1 MYYYLLAAIILTD
14 ARLLPLL
21 GEIHDPR
28 SELIGGKAANLS
40 RAIARGFRVPNGFV
54 VTTMALSTFGDDLD
68 EALGQ
73 AADRIGAGPFAVRSS
88 AVAEDLADASY
99 AGLYETVLNVERG
112 NLAAAIGHVIASA
125 LDARVATYHSAAS
138 TPVPE
143 PAFANVAV
151 LVQQMIHP
159 SSAGVAFTAN
169 PLTGRRD
176 ETIITAVRGL
186 ADPLVSGEAIGEEW
200 VIRDG
205 RASCTRACDGA
216 LEPPQALAVAAL
228 AREVEAEF
236 GSPQDIEWA
245 IDADGDLFLIQARPM
260 TAVVD
265 AVEWTPPGPG
275 LWARNFRIGE
285 WLPEAMTPLFADW
298 IIPRLESGYLDG
310 MWKSARVRVPF
321 RYAIVNGWYYNATPT
336 PSPKMLWRVLVDS
349 RGRAPW
355 FLYNVLARV
364 SRNPVA
370 ADRAVVHRLETEW
383 RYDTLPTYQR
393 LIAAADTEVDSAGNE
408 RTVEIVNDISTIAG
422 SYLWS
427 LAVVGGSA
435 WKMEGALAKFWAE
448 HLAARLTSAAAGA
461 AGYQVLLRGLTD
473 AVPTLPIHA
482 VFSLDWYFPTAGEN
496 TPSTAALPSTPSVN
510 HTRTSAL
517 VSERLTAEAACRQA
531 LAHDPKRLSEF
542 DSLLAVNQR
551 FAVLREE
558 QARDLTL
565 GWPILRRCAHH
576 LGTQLRDASVIGE
589 ADDVYFLTLPE
600 ILAARESLAA
610 NVRDRKQLWNRQRRQ
625 PAPLTIGTPPRLI
638 GDPIARAVTTARAG
652 HEVPEGAILG
662 HPASIGRAT
671 GQVRVVSSPAD
682 FDSFRQGEILVA
694 KATAPAWTP
703 LFARAAG
710 VVTDGGT
717 LAAHASLIAREYG
730 IPAVV
735 GTGNATTRLTTG
747 QLVTVDGS
755 AGTVVPLT

>member
-1 MYYYLLAAIILTD
+1 MIIMD
-14 ARLLPLL
+14 EAPLFPVL
-21 GEIHDPR
+21 GEIGDPGR
-28 SELIGGKAANLS
+28 ALIGAKAANLN
-40 RAIARGFRVPNGFV
+40 RAVARGFRVPAGFV
-54 VTTMALSTFGDDLD
+54 VTTTVLAALGNKAG

-73 AADRIGAGPFAVRSS
+73 AADRIGLGPFAVRSS

-112 NLAAAIGHVIASA
+112 DLAAAVRRVIASGSGT
-125 LDARVATYHSAAS
+125 RVAAYRAAES

-143 PAFANVAV
+143 PDPAGVAV
-151 LVQQMIHP
+151 LVQQMIQP

-169 PLTGRRD
+169 PLTGHRD
-176 ETIITAVRGL
+176 ETIVTAVRGL
-186 ADPLVSGEAIGEEW
+186 ADPLVSGEAVGEEW
-200 VIRDG
+200 VIRKG
-205 RASCTRACDGA
+205 RAACTRAGDGA
-216 LEPPQALAVAAL
+216 LEPGQALAVAAL
-228 AREVEAEF
+228 ARRVEAEF

-245 IDADGDLFLIQARPM
+245 IDAGGDLFLIQARPM
-260 TAVVD
+260 TAVID
-265 AVEWTPPGPG
+265 AVEWAPPGPG

-321 RYAIVNGWYYNATPT
+321 RYATINGWYYNATPI
-336 PSPKMLWRVLVDS
+336 PSPKTLWRVLLDS

-370 ADRAVVHRLETEW
+370 ADHAAIHRVETEW
-383 RYDTLPTYQR
+383 RDDTRPSYQR
-393 LIAAADTEVDSAGNE
+393 LISEAEAEVDTAGTA
-408 RTVEIVNDISTIAG
+408 RLMEIVNDISAVAG

-435 WKMEGALAKFWAE
+435 WKMEGALGRFWAG
-448 HLAARLTSAAAGA
+448 HLAARLASTTAGE
-461 AGYQVLLRGLTD
+461 AGHQVLLRGLSD
-473 AVPTLPIHA
+473 AAPTLPGHA
-482 VFSLDWYFPTAGEN
+482 VFSLDWYFPTAGESDSDSPEA
-496 TPSTAALPSTPSVN
+496 TL
-510 HTRTSAL
+510 HTLADPARTSTLIAA
-517 VSERLTAEAACRQA
+517 RRAAEASCRQA
-531 LAHDPKRLSEF
+531 LARNPELLGEF
-542 DSLLAVNQR
+542 NDLLAVNQR
-551 FAVLREE
+551 FAALREE

-565 GWPILRRCAHH
+565 GWPVLRRCVQR
-576 LGTQLRDASVIGE
+576 LGAQLRVAEVIDDV
-589 ADDVYFLTLPE
+589 DDVYFLTLSE
-600 ILAARESLAA
+600 ILAAPEGLAA
-610 NVRDRKQLWNRQRRQ
+610 HAHDRKELWNRQRRL

-638 GDPIARAVTTARAG
+638 GDPIARAVTKARG
-652 HEVPEGAILG
+652 TRTVPEGAILG

-671 GQVRVVSSPAD
+671 GRVRVINSPTD
-682 FDSFRQGEILVA
+682 FDSFRPGEILVA

-703 LFARAAG
+703 LFARAAAI
-710 VVTDGGT
+710 VTDGGT

-747 QLVTVDGS
+747 QLVTVDGA
-755 AGTVVPLT
+755 AGTVLPHS

>member
-1 MYYYLLAAIILTD
+1 MND

-21 GEIHDPR
+21 GEIGDPK

-40 RAIARGFRVPNGFV
+40 RAIARGFRVPDGFV
-54 VTTMALSTFGDDLD
+54 VTTTSLDGLGDDVD
-68 EALGQ
+68 EALGR

-112 NLAAAIGHVIASA
+112 NLAVAVRHVIDSGR
-125 LDARVATYHSAAS
+125 DARVSAYQSAAS
-138 TPVPE
+138 TPGPE
-143 PAFANVAV
+143 PTSTDVAV

-176 ETIITAVRGL
+176 ETIVTAVPGL

-205 RASCTRACDGA
+205 RATCTRAGCGA
-216 LEPPQALAVAAL
+216 LEPRQALAVAAL
-228 AREVEAEF
+228 ARRVEAEF

-245 IDADGDLFLIQARPM
+245 IDADGGLFLIQARPM

-275 LWARNFRIGE
+275 LWARNFRVGE

-298 IIPRLESGYLDG
+298 IIPRLESGYLEG

-321 RYAIVNGWYYNATPT
+321 RYATVNGWYYNATPI
-336 PSPKMLWRVLVDS
+336 PSPKTLWRVLIDS

-370 ADRAVVHRLETEW
+370 ADRAAIHRLETQW
-383 RYDTLPTYQR
+383 RDDTLPTYQR
-393 LIAAADTEVDSAGNE
+393 LVATAETEVDTASTE
-408 RTVEIVNDISTIAG
+408 RLVEIVNDISTVAG

-427 LAVVGGSA
+427 LATVGGSA
-435 WKMEGALAKFWAE
+435 WKMEGALAKFWAQ
-448 HLAARLTSAAAGA
+448 HLAARLASTATGYAGH
-461 AGYQVLLRGLTD
+461 QVLLRGLSDT
-473 AVPTLPIHA
+473 APTPPSHA

-496 TPSTAALPSTPSVN
+496 SLDSADVPSMAPADQ
-510 HTRTSAL
+510 TRTSTL
-517 VSERLTAEAACRQA
+517 VSERQTAEAACREA
-531 LAHDPKRLSEF
+531 LASDPKLLREF
-542 DSLLAVNQR
+542 DGLLGVNQR
-551 FAVLREE
+551 FATLREE
-558 QARDLTL
+558 QSRDLTL
-565 GWPILRRCAHH
+565 GWPVLRRCAQR
-576 LGTQLRDASVIGE
+576 LGTQLRDAGMIGE
-589 ADDVYFLTLPE
+589 ADDVYFVTLPE
-600 ILAARESLAA
+600 ILAAPEGLSATAREQ
-610 NVRDRKQLWNRQRRQ
+610 RGLWNRQRRL
-625 PAPLTIGTPPRLI
+625 PAPLTIGAPPRLI

-652 HEVPEGAILG
+652 QEVPDGAILG

-671 GQVRVVSSPAD
+671 GRVRVISSPAD

-747 QLVTVDGS
+747 QLVTVDGA
-755 AGTVVPLT
+755 AGTVVPHT

>member
-1 MYYYLLAAIILTD
+1 MIILNG

-28 SELIGGKAANLS
+28 SDLIGGKAANLS

-54 VTTMALSTFGDDLD
+54 ITKTALSTFGDDLD

-88 AVAEDLADASY
+88 AIAEDLADASY
-99 AGLYETVLNVERG
+99 AGLYETVLNVDRG
-112 NLAAAIGHVIASA
+112 DLAVAVRHVIASG
-125 LDARVATYHSAAS
+125 LDTRVTAYQATASPPVSESASA
-138 TPVPE
+138 E
-143 PAFANVAV
+143 VAV
-151 LVQQMIHP
+151 LVQQMLHP
-159 SSAGVAFTAN
+159 AAAGVAFTAN

-176 ETIITAVRGL
+176 ETIVTAVRGL
-186 ADPLVSGEAIGEEW
+186 ADPLVSGEAVGEEW
-200 VIRDG
+200 VV
-205 RASCTRACDGA
+205 RAGTATCTRAGDGA
-216 LEPPQALAVAAL
+216 LEPQQAMAVAAL
-228 AREVEAEF
+228 ANRAETEF

-245 IDADGDLFLIQARPM
+245 IDAAENLFLIQARPM
-260 TAVVD
+260 TAVVE
-265 AVEWTPPGPG
+265 AVEWVAPGPG

-298 IIPRLESGYLDG
+298 IIPRLEAGYLDG

-321 RYAIVNGWYYNATPT
+321 PYATVNGWYYNTTPT
-336 PSPKMLWRVLVDS
+336 PSPRMLWRVLVDS

-370 ADRAVVHRLETEW
+370 ADRAAIHRLELEW
-383 RYDTLPTYQR
+383 REDTLPSYQR
-393 LIAAADTEVDSAGNE
+393 LVSAAEADAETAGKE
-408 RTVEIVNDISTIAG
+408 RLVEIVNDISTIAG

-435 WKMEGALAKFWAE
+435 WKMEGPLAKFWAE
-448 HLAARLTSAAAGA
+448 HLAARLTCAAVGTAGH
-461 AGYQVLLRGLTD
+461 QVLLRGLSD
-473 AVPTLPIHA
+473 AAPTLPSHA

-496 TPSTAALPSTPSVN
+496 TFSTAALPSTPPVD
-510 HTRTSAL
+510 HTRMSAL

-531 LAHDPKRLSEF
+531 LAHDSRLLTEF
-542 DSLLAVNQR
+542 DSLLTVNQR
-551 FAVLREE
+551 FAALREE

-576 LGTQLRDASVIGE
+576 LGTQLVDASVIDE

-600 ILAARESLAA
+600 ILAAPESLAA
-610 NVRDRKQLWNRQRRQ
+610 NARDRKELWNRQRRL

-638 GDPIARAVTTARAG
+638 GDPIARAVTTARTG
-652 HEVPEGAILG
+652 HEVPDGAILG

-671 GQVRVVSSPAD
+671 GRVRVIDSPAD
-682 FDSFRQGEILVA
+682 FDSFRPGEILVA

-735 GTGNATTRLTTG
+735 GTGNATTLLTTG
-747 QLVTVDGS
+747 QLVTIDGA
-755 AGTVVPLT
+755 AGTVVPHW